1 MERPSIDLDS
11 ESPKKKSRMS
21 ETTTDQFPKAT
32 LYIFK
37 TSIWSSV
44 PLLGLIE
51 KGYNENEYN
60 LKEVDLF
67 KGENFCPEFL
77 RLNPKGTVPLLVV
90 PVINPEPDHPQRFK
104 SITDSE
110 RILDF
115 LDLSRKPQN
124 THHSNENPA
133 PTLTPAIISTK
144 FDADRLINLIQDGS
158 VDLNFL
164 KLGSLIQ
171 FTHVDFGN
179 DETVKMKEFFENR
192 IRALE
197 TFMEIN
203 PTATNSMKAFWKDRL
218 KADQITL
225 SILAS
230 NATEEAEQ
238 DFLNRA
244 RKIWRNCVVMLTR
257 IAQSISSNKG
267 DYILGEQISLVD
279 LHAGAWIV
287 RLFYILGFTG
297 KPSLSFKSDSGTEV
311 YQRLVKMLQAVNSSE
326 IDEEEVR
333 DVCDGIIKY
342 WNTLSVRES
351 FKKVY
356 VQGFH

>member
-1 MERPSIDLDS
+1 MERPSLES
-11 ESPKKKSRMS
+11 ESPKKKSK
-21 ETTTDQFPKAT
+21 TDITEFPKAT

-37 TSIWSSV
+37 TSLWSSV
-44 PLLGLIE
+44 PLLGLVE
-51 KGYNENEYN
+51 KGYNSDEYN

-90 PVINPEPDHPQRFK
+90 PVINSEPDHPQRFK

-164 KLGSLIQ
+164 RLGSLIQ
-171 FTHVDFGN
+171 FTNVDFGI
-179 DETVKMKEFFENR
+179 DQTVRMKEFFENR

-197 TFMEIN
+197 TYMEVH
-203 PTATNSMKAFWKDRL
+203 PTATNSMKAFWQDRL
-218 KADQITL
+218 KADQKTL
-225 SILAS
+225 SILTET
-230 NATEEAEQ
+230 ATEEAQRE
-238 DFLNRA
+238 FLNRN
-244 RKIWRNCVVMLTR
+244 RKVWWNCVVMLTR
-257 IAQSISSNKG
+257 IAQSIVSHKG

-287 RLFYILGFTG
+287 RLFHILGFTG
-297 KPSLSFKSDSGTEV
+297 SPSLSFESDSGADF
-311 YQRLVKMLQAVNSSE
+311 YQRLMKILQAVNSSE
-326 IDEEEVR
+326 VDQEEVMG
-333 DVCDGIIKY
+333 VCAGIVKY

-356 VQGFH
+356 AEGFH

>member
-1 MERPSIDLDS
+1 MERSSLES
-11 ESPKKKSRMS
+11 ESPKKKSKMS
-21 ETTTDQFPKAT
+21 PSSTEFPKAT

-37 TSIWSSV
+37 TSLWSSV

-51 KGYNENEYN
+51 KGYNSNEYN

-124 THHSNENPA
+124 THSFNENPA

-158 VDLNFL
+158 NDLNFL
-164 KLGSLIQ
+164 KIGSLKQ
-171 FTHVDFGN
+171 FTNLDFGK
-179 DETVKMKEFFENR
+179 DETDQIQKFFENR
-192 IRALE
+192 IRAIE
-197 TFMEIN
+197 TYMEIH

-218 KADQITL
+218 KSDQSTL
-225 SILAS
+225 SILYS
-230 NATEEAEQ
+230 TATEEAHGE
-238 DFLNRA
+238 FMTRT
-244 RKIWRNCVVMLTR
+244 RKVWINCVVMLRR
-257 IAQSISSNKG
+257 IAQAIFDHKG
-267 DYILGEQISLVD
+267 EYILGAQISLVD

-287 RLFYILGFTG
+287 RLFYILGYTG
-297 KPSLSFKSDSGTEV
+297 SPSLSFESDSGTDF
-311 YQRLVKMLQAVNSSE
+311 YQRLVKMLEAVNGFE
-326 IDEEEVR
+326 MDVEELMSI
-333 DVCDGIIKY
+333 CGGIVKY
-342 WNTLSVRES
+342 WNVLSLRES
-351 FKKVY
+351 FKQVY
-356 VQGFH
+356 AKGFH